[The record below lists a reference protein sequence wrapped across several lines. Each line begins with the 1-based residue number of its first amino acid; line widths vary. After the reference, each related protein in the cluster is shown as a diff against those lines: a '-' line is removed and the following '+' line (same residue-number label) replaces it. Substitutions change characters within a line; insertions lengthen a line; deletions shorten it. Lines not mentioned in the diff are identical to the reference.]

1 MNLVPALHS
10 PAFRRFW
17 IAQLIST
24 FGTALQVVAES
35 WLIYH
40 VTGSVFWLGMVG
52 FLSLL
57 PVLPVSMFGGL
68 LIDRLPRRKVILV
81 TQSCL
86 LLQATLFGLLAT
98 FGVLQLWHLL
108 LLYFVFGAILAIDH
122 PARRAFLVELVPND
136 DLVNAVALNAMLFN
150 FSTFIGYAAAGV
162 LIATVGAGL
171 AMLLNAATYLAPILV
186 LLSLQVGNDAADR
199 LPAQTSVA
207 PVASG
212 MNDGLRLLWQQP
224 TLLAVI
230 GVMAVVGGATN
241 PVFALMP
248 AYAPQVLQSDARGLG
263 VLLAAGALGSL
274 LGTLITGQLGPE
286 RQQRL
291 LFPTALLLAA
301 LVILFSYVQSF
312 WGACLL
318 LVLLGAALLLLQSL
332 AITKVQVAIPDRVRG
347 RVMTIYSIVHAGS
360 DSGGAMVVG
369 WLALYVTLPVAI
381 RVAAVLAAIGIIL
394 LRYVSSFATHGYTA
408 TTTGVDKSNQ
418 PQPQ

>member
-17 IAQLIST
+17 FAQLIST

-57 PVLPVSMFGGL
+57 PVLPVSLFGGL
-68 LIDRLPRRKVILV
+68 LIDRLPRRKIILV

-86 LLQATLFGLLAT
+86 LLQATVFGLLAT
-98 FGVLQLWHLL
+98 LGVLQLWHLI
-108 LLYFVFGAILAIDH
+108 LLYFVFGAILAVDH

-199 LPAQTSVA
+199 VSTQTGAA

-224 TLLAVI
+224 ALLAVI
-230 GVMAVVGGATN
+230 GIMAVVGGATN

-248 AYAPQVLQSDARGLG
+248 AYAPQVLQIDARGLG

-274 LGTLITGQLGPE
+274 LGTLITGQLPPE

-301 LVILFSYVQSF
+301 QVIVFSYLRTF

-318 LVLLGAALLLLQSL
+318 LILIGAVMLLLQSL

-347 RVMTIYSIVHAGS
+347 RVMTIYSIIHAGS
-360 DSGGAMVVG
+360 DSGGSMVVG
-369 WLALYVTLPVAI
+369 WMALYTTLPVAI
-381 RVAAVLAAIGIIL
+381 RVAAALAAIGIIL
-394 LRYVSSFATHGYTA
+394 LRYVSSFATHGHTA
-408 TTTGVDKSNQ
+408 TTAGVDKSNQ
-418 PQPQ
+418 PQLQ